1 MMRKIPQIAL
11 IAPLALL
18 LFMAIAGAFV
28 ALFGGAIGLDD
39 VRAIGGVVS
48 GIGALGFFA
57 VLLSPLGEL
66 LGYLSSIGF
75 SQQAQSQT
83 TTQTNTAP
91 TNSALLGNKGITE

>member
-1 MMRKIPQIAL
+1 MIRKILQLAL

-28 ALFGGAIGLDD
+28 ALFGGVLGLDD
-39 VRAIGGVVS
+39 VRTIGGVVS

-66 LGYLSSIGF
+66 LSYLSSIGF
-75 SQQAQSQT
+75 SQQAQPQA
-83 TTQTNTAP
+83 TQTNTAP
-91 TNSALLGNKGITE
+91 TNSGSLGNKGTTE

>member
-1 MMRKIPQIAL
+1 MLRKILQLAL

-28 ALFGGAIGLDD
+28 ALFGGVVGLDE
-39 VRAIGGVVS
+39 VRTIGGVVS

-66 LGYLSSIGF
+66 LGYLGSIGF
-75 SQQAQSQT
+75 SQQAQSQA
-83 TTQTNTAP
+83 TQTNAAP
-91 TNSALLGNKGITE
+91 TNSGSLGHKGTTE